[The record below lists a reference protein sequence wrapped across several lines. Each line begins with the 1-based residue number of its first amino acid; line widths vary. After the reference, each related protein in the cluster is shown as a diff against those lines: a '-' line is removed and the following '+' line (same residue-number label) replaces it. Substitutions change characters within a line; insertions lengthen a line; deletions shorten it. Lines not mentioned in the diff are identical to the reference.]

1 MKKAS
6 ITIFSAL
13 SMMLIA
19 SLLFALLESARYYG
33 LRLQTEQMST
43 LVTESVFA
51 EYNAKI
57 WEDYHLLFLDGAYG
71 GEEFATDKVEGAAF
85 QLIHDNLNYDLIKEM
100 QSATTLLRVNET
112 QVEVERYQL
121 ATDGEGDVFLN
132 HVVDYMRQNIP
143 QETAKAIYNRIQE
156 GEDLE
161 EKAQN
166 SGTQIEK
173 AQESLQEVTEEKD
186 VVQLSRAGA
195 ASQEAAT
202 EKATTKKD
210 ETGKDDTEN
219 NATEKDETGKN
230 ETEKDGTEKDE
241 KESVLEFVLK
251 LKQNVILGM
260 VLQDVEAVSDKEIT
274 VEDVLMKR
282 QCEQGTEVEEVE
294 TDWYA
299 RILYEMYLT
308 TYFSNYTKT
317 MENRALDYEL
327 EYIIC
332 GKSSDRANLEGV
344 VERLMLAR
352 EAGNLASIMQDSAK
366 VNEALAMAT
375 LLAGASANP
384 GVIKAVQYGIIGAW
398 AYLESILDI
407 RSLLAGEKIAMIK
420 TKAEWTTNVG
430 NIISSF
436 NNSKKAKEC
445 VNGLTYQDYLMQF
458 LFLEGQKKL
467 SYRTM
472 DVMEKNVNLEDNYKN
487 VRMDHMLVSA
497 QFAYE
502 YDAET
507 LFWNLV
513 LLDGKK
519 DFSYRFANTRKF
531 SYQIGQGR

>member
-71 GEEFATDKVEGAAF
+71 GEEFATDKVEGTAF
-85 QLIHDNLNYDLIKEM
+85 QLMHDNLNYDLTKEM
-100 QSATTLLRVNET
+100 QPATTLLRVNET
-112 QVEVERYQL
+112 QVKVERYQL
-121 ATDGEGDVFLN
+121 ATDGGGDVFLN

-202 EKATTKKD
+202 EKAAT
-210 ETGKDDTEN
+210 EKDDTEN
-219 NATEKDETGKN
+219 DATEKDETGKN
-230 ETEKDGTEKDE
+230 ETEKDE

-251 LKQNVILGM
+251 LKQNAILGM
-260 VLQDVEAVSDKEIT
+260 VLPDVEAVSDKEIT

-282 QCEQGTEVEEVE
+282 QCEQGTELEAVE

-344 VERLMLAR
+344 VEQLMLAR

-507 LFWNLV
+507 LFWKLV
-513 LLDGKK
+513 LLDDKK

>member
-71 GEEFATDKVEGAAF
+71 GKEFAMDKVEGSAF
-85 QLIHDNLNYDLIKEM
+85 QLMYDNLNYDLIKEM
-100 QSATTLLRVNET
+100 QSATTLLRVHET

-143 QETAKAIYNRIQE
+143 QETAKAIYDRIQE

-173 AQESLQEVTEEKD
+173 AQESLQEVTEEKN

-202 EKATTKKD
+202 EKAAT
-210 ETGKDDTEN
+210 EKDDTEN
-219 NATEKDETGKN
+219 DAAEKN
-230 ETEKDGTEKDE
+230 E

-251 LKQNVILGM
+251 LKQNAILGM
-260 VLQDVEAVSDKEIT
+260 VLPDVDAVSDKEIT

-282 QCEQGTEVEEVE
+282 QCEQGTEVEAVE

-352 EAGNLASIMQDSAK
+352 EAGNLASIMQDSVK
-366 VNEALAMAT
+366 VNEALALAT
-375 LLAGASANP
+375 MLAGASANP

-487 VRMDHMLVSA
+487 VRMNHMLVSA
-497 QFAYE
+497 QLAYE

-519 DFSYRFANTRKF
+519 DFSYRFVNTRKF

>member
-71 GEEFATDKVEGAAF
+71 GEEFATDKVEGVAF
-85 QLIHDNLNYDLIKEM
+85 QLMYDNLNYDLIKEI
-100 QSATTLLRVNET
+100 QQATTLLRVNET

-166 SGTQIEK
+166 NGTQIEK

-195 ASQEAAT
+195 ASQEAVAEKDVVQLSRAGAASQEAAT
-202 EKATTKKD
+202 EK
-210 ETGKDDTEN
+210 E
-219 NATEKDETGKN
+219 ATEKEATENDAAEKN
-230 ETEKDGTEKDE
+230 EKA
-241 KESVLEFVLK
+241 SVLEFVLK
-251 LKQNVILGM
+251 LKQNAILGM
-260 VLQDVEAVSDKEIT
+260 VLPDVDAVSDKEIT

-282 QCEQGTEVEEVE
+282 QCEQGTEVEAVE

-299 RILYEMYLT
+299 RILYEVYLT
-308 TYFSNYTKT
+308 TYFSNYTKG
-317 MENRALDYEL
+317 MENRALEYEL

-531 SYQIGQGR
+531 SYQVGQGR

>member
-85 QLIHDNLNYDLIKEM
+85 QLMHDNLNYDLIKEI
-100 QSATTLLRVNET
+100 QQATTLLRVNET
-112 QVEVERYQL
+112 QVEVERYQV

-166 SGTQIEK
+166 NGTQIEK

-202 EKATTKKD
+202 EK
-210 ETGKDDTEN
+210 DDTEN
-219 NATEKDETGKN
+219 DAAEKN
-230 ETEKDGTEKDE
+230 E

-251 LKQNVILGM
+251 LKQNAILGL
-260 VLQDVEAVSDKEIT
+260 VLPDVDAVSDKEIT

-282 QCEQGTEVEEVE
+282 QCEQGTEVEAVE

-308 TYFSNYTKT
+308 TYFSNYTKA

-352 EAGNLASIMQDSAK
+352 EAGNLASILQDSTK
-366 VNEALAMAT
+366 VNEALAIAT

-384 GVIKAVQYGIIGAW
+384 GIIKAVQYGIIGAW

-420 TKAEWTTNVG
+420 TKIEWTTNVG

-436 NNSKKAKEC
+436 NNSEKAKEC